1 MARKQAHTSLA
12 DRLLTFAPL
21 HMKLERHS
29 AALHRYAPLLFV
41 LPAVE
46 VSDLPGHPC
55 GYDVVRCEKRIHHGS
70 LPVVDMAD
78 CRYVAHVDSLC
89 GGHCEDQKMGRDG

>member
-1 MARKQAHTSLA
+1 MQAGDCYIHTFPSRSLR
-12 DRLLTFAPL
+12 D
-21 HMKLERHS
+21 LEPKRYS